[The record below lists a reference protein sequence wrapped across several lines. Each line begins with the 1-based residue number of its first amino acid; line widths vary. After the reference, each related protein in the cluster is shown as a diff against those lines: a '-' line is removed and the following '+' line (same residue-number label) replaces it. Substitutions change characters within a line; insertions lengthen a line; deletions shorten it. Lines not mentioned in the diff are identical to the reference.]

1 MAIVGRVSFLQ
12 GYVVAEDAAGNQ
24 RVLTIG
30 DDVLDLEQIITSVGS
45 SIEINM
51 VTGDNVVIENGQ
63 SWSPTADTFTNVQ
76 DFATADATLS
86 PEDLALQEAL
96 LAGADPTQFGQAT
109 AVGTSPGADT
119 PGAEDDG
126 TNIVVIDRLAEEH
139 DPEAGYETT
148 ATEAS
153 IEAPILDSQIIKVA
167 ESEITL
173 TLQIVATDAE
183 GLRLTLSEVEEGAAA
198 YYKVITVDQTGA
210 EVTPPASGSVDVE
223 FNDIT
228 AIGQTDYVA
237 NSLTVVIGE
246 VFQTQALDDLFNDS
260 GEQFNVK
267 LVPNSATGLIV
278 EQVDNLQIDDQ
289 AVITTINDEALPENE
304 DTVFVQISVDKSSV
318 EEGGK
323 LNYTV
328 SLVDENG
335 QPVSVPTG
343 NSITVDLTW
352 SGAAANKNDADPLPT
367 TVTINSGSETSFV
380 VSAIDDVFSEDPEA
394 LVATVTQVTDID
406 DAFEILAIGD
416 EDQASAIIIDEPED
430 TDVVFA
436 QISVDK
442 RSVEEGG
449 ELTYTVKLVDENGDA
464 VEVPNGESVTV
475 KLAWTGPAANAADAD
490 PLPSSVTISGNSEI
504 SFVVDA
510 IDDVY
515 KEELEALIAT
525 ISSVEDTDAVFEAF
539 SVGAENAATSN
550 IFDEIE
556 EPDAVFAQISV
567 DRSSVEEGGQLT
579 YTVTLVDQNGVEVSV
594 LAGDSVSVSLD
605 WTGPAANLGDVSE
618 LPPSVTI
625 TGDSK
630 ASFVIQAVDDVYK
643 EDPEALVA
651 TISAVDDIDDAFEQ
665 LSVGIENQATTTITD
680 EQETEGVYAQI
691 SVDQASVAEGGTLT
705 YTVKIV
711 DGNGDAVVV
720 PVGDTVTLTL
730 DWSGA
735 AANVSDASVLLEH
748 VSITGGSETSFVVDA
763 IDDLYKEDREPL
775 VATISAVDDVNDTF
789 ELLFIGSQKEASTT
803 ITDEA
808 NPTAEDT
815 VFAQI
820 SVDKNT
826 VEEGGKLTYTVKL
839 VDKDGNPVEV
849 PAGESVTVDL
859 SWSDAAANDADASP
873 LPATITITGGSEQ
886 SFVVDAIDDL
896 YKEAAETLTVTIDAI
911 NDVDGNFEIVEV
923 GADNSVDAIITDE
936 AIPTSED
943 TVFAQISVDKDTV
956 AEGGKLTYTVK
967 LVDKDGSPVA
977 VPAGESVTVDLSWSD
992 AAANDSDASPLPAT
1006 ITITGGS
1013 EQSFVVD
1020 AIDDLYKEAAE
1031 TLTVTIDAINDV
1043 DGNFE
1048 KVEVGADNSVDAII
1062 TDEANPTSEDTVFA
1076 KISVDKNAVEEGGKL
1091 TYTVKLVDKD
1101 GNPVEVPVGESVTID
1116 LSWSDAAAND
1126 SDASPLP
1133 ATITIS
1139 GGSEQSFVV
1148 DAIDDLY
1155 KEDAETLTVTIDAIN
1170 DVDGNFEK
1178 VEVGADNSVDAIIT
1192 DEANPT
1198 SEDTVFAQISVDKNA
1213 VEEGGKLTY
1222 TVKLVDKD
1230 GNPVEVPVGE
1240 SVTIDLSWSDAAAND
1255 SDASPLPATITI
1267 SGGSE
1272 QSFVVDAID
1281 DLYKEAAE
1289 TLTVTIDA
1297 INDVDGN
1304 FEKVEGGADNS
1315 VDAIITDEANPTAE
1329 DTVFAQISV
1338 DKDTV
1343 AEGGKLTY
1351 TVQLVDKDGNAVEV
1365 PAGESVTV
1373 DLSWSDAAANANDAS
1388 PLPATVTITAGSVET
1403 FEVNAVD
1410 DLFKED
1416 PETLTVTITDVTD
1429 VDGNFEKVEVGT
1441 SNSVD
1446 AIITDEAIPTSE
1458 DTVFAVIQSTGSV
1471 NEGGESEFV
1480 VSLVDENGNPV
1491 EVSQTVEIQ
1500 VSFANVSAEVG
1511 DFDASPITL
1520 TISSGSSVSF
1530 LVQTNTDADTQ
1541 DETFI
1546 ANIDGVDDNGQFE
1559 KVDWTTGVL
1568 VGTGNEQSPS
1578 ALATI
1583 IDVNDSP
1590 IALTGDATTIS
1601 EEGLAN
1607 ANPDDTGVSDT
1618 TNAVSSTGA
1627 LSFIDQHNNGTSSF
1641 SINITEPSQTL
1652 SSQGEP
1658 VTDWRS
1664 SNGGMTLTG
1673 FTASGT
1679 AVVKVEVGDVAVD
1692 PATINGFTAGYQVT
1706 LLAPVDH
1713 PDTTTEDIISLDF
1726 GFTVNESQGDSASG
1740 SFQVTIED
1748 DAPIAADSTQSI
1760 EVIATNTNLMVV
1772 LDLSGS
1778 MNQNANGDG
1787 DTDKESRLDLAKDAI
1802 NKLIEQYD
1810 DLGDI
1815 KVRIVTFDTNADAYM
1830 DVWVSAADAISYI
1843 DSLSAGGA
1851 TNFDGAL
1858 AVAMD
1863 AFDDAGAISGAQNLS
1878 YFFSDGQPNRADGD
1892 DSVLSNATG
1901 IKGSDA
1907 GIQPDEEQI
1916 WIDFL
1921 NAQEI
1926 NSFAIGLGDGSST
1939 DTLDPIAFDGI
1950 EKQNGA
1956 AIIVDDLDD
1965 LDDVLVQTIEM
1976 PVVTGNLLG
1985 VLTVGF
1991 GADTGFVQNV
2001 SVQVDINGTD
2011 TLVTFSYDPDADEI
2025 SNDAGLAVFAG
2036 SALDVA
2042 SSIALV
2048 QVDMSSGEYEYR
2060 STGTAA
2066 VGSSDNIAYTLV
2078 DLDGD
2083 NAAGT
2088 VSFNYEAPTSPV
2100 AVDDYG
2106 ITNAFG
2112 LTSEYYA
2119 YHQGS
2124 IDGSNLSS
2132 VDQVNSFIAAN
2143 NPDATFIASNIAY
2156 GDVTIK
2162 GNLGGDN
2169 DTGDSKTNLE
2179 TFLGSDAASLSV
2191 DNPQQ
2196 AGDAILKMF
2205 GLIDLSAGT
2214 YQFKVLADDGYSIM
2228 IDGVVVAQV
2237 DNNQAPKT
2245 TTHAEFT
2252 IATDGLH
2259 SIEIIYWDQGGRYV
2273 FKPELS
2279 SDGVNFNA
2287 LSDANFA
2294 TYQSFEAQ
2302 SGEALNI
2309 AMSDILANDSDP
2321 QNDTLTITNVFDA
2334 QNGTVAMVND
2344 QLVFTPDAGYQGA
2357 ASFNYTITD
2366 GNGGFDDATVYLNV
2380 TPELIHGVTSTADTN
2395 VLIMLDTSGSMGG
2408 DNLSKAKDALENM
2421 LDKYAESGNVKVQL
2435 ATFSDTENG
2444 STSGWIS
2451 VSAALA
2457 VLDQVTT
2464 GGGTNYD
2471 YALQIMQSAFVESGK
2486 LVNAN
2491 NVSYF
2496 LSDGVPTLSSTVSGS
2511 PNDGSITEEILGDG
2525 IDQTEAEQWI
2535 EFLSTTGNE
2544 ITSYAVAIGNNVDAK
2559 YLDPIAYDG
2568 TTEQPLDAI
2577 IPAQLSEL
2585 SQALVDSVAVVGQTF
2600 IGNANANIMMA
2611 GLGEDFL
2618 TGNAGADTFVF
2629 DAEHLN
2635 SNTVETDTITDFSQ
2649 SEGDQLDL
2657 SDLLSGA
2664 TGSNLDN
2671 YLNFESLNGDT
2682 LMHVNKDGDFAT
2694 GGDVD
2699 QTILL
2704 KSIDLVQG
2712 GLTDDQI
2719 INDLLA
2725 NNNLI
2730 ID

>member
-1133 ATITIS
+1133 ATITI
-1139 GGSEQSFVV
+1139 
-1148 DAIDDLY
+1148 
-1155 KEDAETLTVTIDAIN
+1155 T
-1170 DVDGNFEK
+1170 
-1178 VEVGADNSVDAIIT
+1178 
-1192 DEANPT
+1192 
-1198 SEDTVFAQISVDKNA
+1198 
-1213 VEEGGKLTY
+1213 
-1222 TVKLVDKD
+1222 
-1230 GNPVEVPVGE
+1230 
-1240 SVTIDLSWSDAAAND
+1240 
-1255 SDASPLPATITI
+1255 
-1267 SGGSE
+1267 GGSE